1 MQRIHKATQAGRA
14 RSSFGVPKE
23 YAWPASALTQTEMA
37 VLADVRAE
45 TGKPI
50 SVLVKE
56 AVQLAYGG
64 CSSIVEEVRR
74 RPR

>member
-1 MQRIHKATQAGRA
+1 M
-14 RSSFGVPKE
+14 SYGVRKG
-23 YAWPASALTQTEMA
+23 YGWPASALTAVEMA

-50 SVLVKE
+50 SVLLKE

-64 CSSIVEEVRR
+64 CSSIVGEVRA
-74 RPR
+74 